1 MDRFSVLPE
10 SHLFAIVSFLPFKEA
25 ARTSVLSKRW
35 RHVWH
40 SSKNIEF
47 DERCFANVDADREV
61 QRQVFIDFV
70 RQWVQNY
77 QEPTVD
83 RLSLKFSLPQNNPRV
98 VENCIAFALA
108 RHVKHLAL
116 DFSDPTWD
124 VHDLDDIAHPTPFD
138 LPLSVYNHPL
148 ESLTLSSCNFNVSE
162 FKNFGVLKEISL
174 CWVEMKE
181 STTKALLAK
190 WWCLESLSLRHCWD
204 MDNFFCVRVG
214 ELKLKTL
221 VVYKCRFICSYF
233 EFEAPNLRCL
243 RYSGTLPKFCLLE
256 NGGLDEVDL
265 DFGHETHGNE
275 SVSDLLGQLID
286 EVNPMRAL
294 TVCTY
299 MLQVLPMGEEGIG
312 SPLGITQLTLKTTM
326 HDYEQHGIQYFLK
339 NCPQLE
345 TLKIEIGSH
354 ARTRI
359 INYTEYEAPCAEVKP
374 EHMWNQNTIIFSCVT
389 QTLREVEM
397 KGFRAS
403 ANEIGLMSYLLCYGR
418 VMEKLTITVSS
429 QASGHGN
436 PQLYRMVAEKTRDLA
451 RMAAPN
457 LQMVVI

>member
-10 SHLFAIVSFLPFKEA
+10 SHLSAIVSFLPFKEA
-25 ARTSVLSKRW
+25 ARTCVLSKRW
-35 RHVWH
+35 RHVWR

-83 RLSLKFSLPQNNPRV
+83 RLSLKFSHPQNNPRV

-116 DFSDPTWD
+116 DFSDPTWA
-124 VHDLDDIAHPTPFD
+124 VHDLDDIAHPTRFD

-181 STTKALLAK
+181 STTKALLANCG
-190 WWCLESLSLRHCWD
+190 CLESLSLRHCWD

-221 VVYKCRFICSYF
+221 VVYKCRFTCSYF

-243 RYSGTLPKFCLLE
+243 RYSGTLPKFCLLR

-275 SVSDLLGQLID
+275 AVSDLLGQLID

-294 TVCTY
+294 TVCTF

-326 HDYEQHGIQYFLK
+326 HDHEQHGIQYLLK

-345 TLKIEIGSH
+345 TLKFEIGSH

-374 EHMWNQNTIIFSCVT
+374 EHMWDQTKIIFSCVT

-403 ANEIGLMSYLLCYGR
+403 PNEIGFLCYLLYHGR
-418 VMEKLTITVSS
+418 LMEKLTIIVSS
-429 QASGHGN
+429 QASGRGN
-436 PQLYRMVAEKTRDLA
+436 PQLYRMVAEKTRDLP
-451 RMAAPN
+451 RTVPN
-457 LQMVVI
+457 LQIIII